1 MELVKDVTERG
12 RSCYAAAMAHGVPAP
27 TARKWLGRYLA
38 QGIAG
43 LADRSSRLCNIASM
57 VSRLNCPSD
66 RWGGM
71 KSRWDAIVIGSG
83 VGGLAAAAL
92 LARVAGKRVLVLGQ
106 HSEPGGLTHV
116 FRCNGASWDVGIH
129 YVGEL
134 QEGYPIRTSL
144 DCLSA
149 GQLHWNKTPDELERF
164 IYRSINFAVPSDP
177 GKYEER
183 LVSRFPEQETAI
195 RLYFRDI
202 RATTRWTRLGF
213 AQSFI
218 PRPLVNFVW
227 LVQHLTSAKVAQ
239 TTAGNDLTR
248 NFRSPL
254 LRAPLASQWGG
265 YGLPPSQSAFA
276 IHAQIVAR
284 KLDGA
289 RFPEGTRPNRQ
300 RSGEENRASW
310 RRSSH
315 MPGRDFYSVRS

>member
-1 MELVKDVTERG
+1 
-12 RSCYAAAMAHGVPAP
+12 
-27 TARKWLGRYLA
+27 
-38 QGIAG
+38 
-43 LADRSSRLCNIASM
+43 
-57 VSRLNCPSD
+57 
-66 RWGGM
+66 M

-116 FRCNGASWDVGIH
+116 FRCNGVSWDVGIH

-134 QEGYPIRTSL
+134 QESYPIRTSL
-144 DCLSA
+144 DYLSA

-164 IYRSINFAVPSDP
+164 IYPSINFAVLSDP

-213 AQSFI
+213 AQGFI

-284 KLDGA
+284 YLDGA

-300 RSGEENRASW
+300 QGGEENRAS
-310 RRSSH
+310 
-315 MPGRDFYSVRS
+315 